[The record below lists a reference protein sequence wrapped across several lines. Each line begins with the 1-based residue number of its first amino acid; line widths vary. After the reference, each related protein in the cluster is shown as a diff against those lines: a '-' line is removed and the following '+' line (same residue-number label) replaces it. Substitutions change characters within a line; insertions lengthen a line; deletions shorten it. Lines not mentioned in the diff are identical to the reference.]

1 MDFEEVLNNRRSI
14 RLYKKKLVERDK
26 IYQII
31 NAASLAPSAGNL
43 QSWNFI
49 LVDDIDVKNQI
60 VTAAMQQDWI
70 LNAQIIVVCSRLCSS
85 NSKYAIRSIKPWL
98 RK

>member
-14 RLYKKKLVERDK
+14 RLYKKKIVERDK

-31 NAASLAPSAGNL
+31 NAATLAPSAGNL

-49 LVDDIDVKNQI
+49 IVDDIDVKNQI
-60 VTAAMQQDWI
+60 ITAAMQQDWI
-70 LNAQIIVVCSRLCSS
+70 LNAQIIVICSRPS
-85 NSKYAIRSIKPWL
+85 NTKKFY
-98 RK
+98 